1 MKNIAKL
8 KLLIVMIFTGLLFT
22 TNIMSVNAVAQSL
35 SLGEGVKLPAY
46 LGNVSFY
53 TKVTKSGDY
62 VYCLDKTK
70 KTSKNVTANLVGE
83 MDAGFAYLIT
93 NGYPNKS
100 ITGDKMIIHLT
111 PLISELLLRSSAPK
125 TDFF

>member
-46 LGNVSFY
+46 L
-53 TKVTKSGDY
+53 
-62 VYCLDKTK
+62 
-70 KTSKNVTANLVGE
+70 
-83 MDAGFAYLIT
+83 
-93 NGYPNKS
+93 
-100 ITGDKMIIHLT
+100 
-111 PLISELLLRSSAPK
+111 LLR
-125 TDFF
+125 